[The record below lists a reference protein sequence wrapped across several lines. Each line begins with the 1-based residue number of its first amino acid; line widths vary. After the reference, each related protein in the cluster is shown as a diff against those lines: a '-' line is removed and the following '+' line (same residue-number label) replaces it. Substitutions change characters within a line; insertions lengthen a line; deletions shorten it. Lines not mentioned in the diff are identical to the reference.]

1 VQVLAAHEQGNV
13 RTPVIDLDVL
23 ADFPSVESVV
33 ASTPVR
39 ATHELPHIRELLIS
53 SGAPLPETATLRHL
67 TGLQTLYALPV
78 SGTVRLDLDS
88 LPAGQMREL
97 ALTRWRTKSL
107 VPLERMTGLHQLRVD
122 LFRDPLDPVSKMTGL
137 VYLHVLGPAKA
148 WAKLRDCTLL
158 EEAHLI
164 HVQIAN
170 LRRWNTWQRLRV
182 LTLGGRGVKSLAG
195 LESCQRLEQLTLLNL
210 TMNDL
215 APLRELPRLKT
226 LTLRMVAKGVD
237 LASVAAVPKLCS
249 LVIDD
254 VADGEILHL
263 PTVKPLARA
272 SEIEEL
278 VLFHTTIEDGD
289 LMPLAELPK
298 LRKVRLGSMI
308 GADVEKLRA
317 ARPEIE
323 IDYAPPDPKLQ
334 ALREQVGKVT
344 IQKPGE
350 GLEQWS
356 IFQSLAPGL
365 RLKTNY
371 TAEDRIKKELN
382 KRDPELAKRLDWD
395 TEAEAVGVY
404 ANTEAD
410 IRAVAEL
417 VNELLLIVAGSER
430 R

>member
-1 VQVLAAHEQGNV
+1 
-13 RTPVIDLDVL
+13 
-23 ADFPSVESVV
+23 
-33 ASTPVR
+33 
-39 ATHELPHIRELLIS
+39 
-53 SGAPLPETATLRHL
+53 
-67 TGLQTLYALPV
+67 
-78 SGTVRLDLDS
+78 
-88 LPAGQMREL
+88 M
-97 ALTRWRTKSL
+97 
-107 VPLERMTGLHQLRVD
+107 
-122 LFRDPLDPVSKMTGL
+122 
-137 VYLHVLGPAKA
+137 
-148 WAKLRDCTLL
+148 
-158 EEAHLI
+158 
-164 HVQIAN
+164 
-170 LRRWNTWQRLRV
+170 
-182 LTLGGRGVKSLAG
+182 KSLAG
-195 LESCQRLEQLTLLNL
+195 LKSCQRLEQLTLLNL

-215 APLRELPRLKT
+215 VPLRELPRLKT

-254 VADGEILHL
+254 VADGEILQL

-289 LMPLAELPK
+289 LIPLAELPK

-308 GADVEKLRA
+308 AADVEKLRA
-317 ARPEIE
+317 ARPGIE

-344 IQKPGE
+344 IQKPGQ
-350 GLEQWS
+350 GLKQWS

-404 ANTEAD
+404 ANTEPD